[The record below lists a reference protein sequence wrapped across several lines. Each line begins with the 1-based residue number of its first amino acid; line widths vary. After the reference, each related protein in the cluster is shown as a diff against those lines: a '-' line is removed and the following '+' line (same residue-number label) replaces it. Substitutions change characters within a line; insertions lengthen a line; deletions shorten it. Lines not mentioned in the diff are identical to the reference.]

1 LAVFLFFGVA
11 FGVVL
16 QRSRVCLV
24 NAFREPFMSGASEHA
39 RAAALALVLSMIGF
53 AILKVT
59 DLKDATEWV
68 FPSFWSGALIGGTL
82 FGVGMVLAGGCG
94 AGSIW
99 RAGEGH
105 LKLWLTVF
113 FLAIGTSAMRLLLI
127 RADLIRQLGAPM
139 FLPNVFGWAL
149 AMGGVAVLRIIWY
162 LVAAWNQEKKQVGV
176 LKF

>member
-1 LAVFLFFGVA
+1 
-11 FGVVL
+11 
-16 QRSRVCLV
+16 
-24 NAFREPFMSGASEHA
+24 
-39 RAAALALVLSMIGF
+39 
-53 AILKVT
+53 
-59 DLKDATEWV
+59 
-68 FPSFWSGALIGGTL
+68 
-82 FGVGMVLAGGCG
+82 MVLAGGCG

-113 FLAIGTSAMRLLLI
+113 FLALGTSAMRLLLI
-127 RADLIRQLGAPM
+127 RADLIRQLGAPV

-149 AMGGVAVLRIIWY
+149 AMGGVAVLMIIWC